1 MKRNL
6 VKNTGILMLIFS
18 LAACSNAGNKTEN
31 VAEVKADSTTNAST
45 ANGTVVSL
53 FDGKT
58 LSGWHA
64 FNKTGAI
71 KNWEIEDSA
80 MVCLGAAKDA
90 HGGDI
95 VSDKEYENFE
105 LNWQWKAS
113 KGGNSGM
120 MYHVVEAA
128 KYQAPYETGPEY
140 QMIDDI
146 DFPEKLEEWQK
157 SGADYAMN
165 LTNDKKKLM
174 PVGEW
179 NTSKII
185 FDKGHVEHWLNG
197 EKVVEFQAW
206 NDEWNKKRKEGKW
219 KDIQITAMQKKDV
232 SHCRIMEIKCILK
245 ILPLKSCNG
254 LYLKENGQLK
264 FLSCPFSFYLFQFS
278 AFISI
283 PPPACFLNL
292 APAILLQSLCLVDL
306 AAHCKESHLLSIYLR
321 HHFPIV
327 LSR

>member
-1 MKRNL
+1 MKKQL
-6 VKNTGILMLIFS
+6 LKNTGILMLIIS
-18 LAACSNAGNKTEN
+18 LGACTNSDSSKTTD
-31 VAEVKADSTTNAST
+31 VIDKDSVTATVPVST
-45 ANGTVVSL
+45 YL

-58 LSGWHA
+58 FSGWHA

-71 KNWEIEDSA
+71 QNWAIEDSA
-80 MVCLGAAKDA
+80 LVCLGAAKDA

-105 LNWQWKAS
+105 LSWQWKAT
-113 KGGNSGM
+113 KGGNSGV
-120 MYHVVEAA
+120 MYHVMEAA

-197 EKVVEFQAW
+197 EKIVEFQAW
-206 NDEWNKKRKEGKW
+206 DESWTKKKKEGKW
-219 KDIQITAMQKKDV
+219 KDYPDYGSAKKGRIALQDHGNKMYFKDITI
-232 SHCRIMEIKCILK
+232 REL
-245 ILPLKSCNG
+245 
-254 LYLKENGQLK
+254 
-264 FLSCPFSFYLFQFS
+264 
-278 AFISI
+278 
-283 PPPACFLNL
+283 
-292 APAILLQSLCLVDL
+292 
-306 AAHCKESHLLSIYLR
+306 
-321 HHFPIV
+321 
-327 LSR
+327 